1 MPEDPQVIEFITA
14 QCSITLLQQQPMI
27 HSNPINSRVNLDG
40 FHDDAPSVETDQN
53 DPRDGFINFTV
64 KENIDM
70 ARHDISIDPGP
81 LCQSSTIFSQHHNQG
96 SDCAGGVGGK
106 NSGMFFQET
115 HDHELNPFKNS
126 TDSGGTRGDMD
137 LLQKG
142 MTGHHQGN
150 PSFMHLEP
158 LEEDKDDQGNDN
170 DSFKDRSNSMSDS
183 DANEDDEDPK
193 YRRRTGK
200 GTQCKN
206 LEAER
211 KRRKKLNERL
221 YTLRS
226 MVPKISKVKIILSEG
241 ALHYKSC
248 SSKIKS
254 PNASIL
260 NYLTCFAVG

>member
-1 MPEDPQVIEFITA
+1 M
-14 QCSITLLQQQPMI
+14 S
-27 HSNPINSRVNLDG
+27 HSRINLDG
-40 FHDDAPSVETDQN
+40 FHDNAPSVEIDQN

-70 ARHDISIDPGP
+70 APRHISIDPGP
-81 LCQSSTIFSQHHNQG
+81 QCHSSTIFSQHHNQG
-96 SDCAGGVGGK
+96 SDCPGGAGSK
-106 NSGMFFQET
+106 NSVMFFQET
-115 HDHELNPFKNS
+115 RDHELNPFKPS
-126 TDSGGTRGDMD
+126 TESGGARGDMD

-142 MTGHHQGN
+142 MRGHRHQGN

-170 DSFKDRSNSMSDS
+170 DSFKGRSNSMSDS
-183 DANEDDEDPK
+183 DGNEDDEDPK

-226 MVPKISKVKIILSEG
+226 MVPKISKVKMIIKDQPPYNAHFELLSD
-241 ALHYKSC
+241 LFC
-248 SSKIKS
+248 SWIELQSS
-254 PNASIL
+254 RMQL
-260 NYLTCFAVG
+260 NL